1 MDIPALVRAQRT
13 YFQTGATLPV
23 QTRQAALDKLR
34 RALLAWE
41 GRLEAALAADLNKS
55 PAESYLCE
63 VGLTLSELGY
73 VRRRLARWAPAPGP
87 SPAPWPSSP
96 VGRFTLAE
104 PRGVVLILSPWN
116 YPLLLSLEP
125 LIGALA
131 AGCCCLVK
139 PSPPPPPRRGA
150 PGPDCRVLFPPE
162 LVSVAEGGPEVS
174 RALLAEK
181 FDYIFFTGGTGIGR
195 QVMAAAAAHLTPVT
209 LELGGKS
216 PCVVDATAR
225 LDLAAKRLVFGKLL
239 NCGQTCVAPD
249 YVLADRRIK
258 DELIGRLR
266 HWMAA
271 LYGTDPLDDRG
282 YVRMVDR
289 RHFDRVMGLIDP
301 DKVVYGGKGD
311 PESLKIQPT
320 ILDGV
325 SPGDPV
331 MEEEIFGPLLP
342 VLPFDRLQEAADFI
356 RRRPRPL
363 ALYLFS
369 QDRAARRLFLERVP
383 FGGGCVNDTVIHL
396 ASSRLPFGGT
406 GDSGMGGY
414 HGRASFD
421 TFSHHKSV
429 VVKGAWPDPSF
440 RYPPYTP
447 WKETLIRLF
456 LR

>member
-73 VRRRLARWAPAPGP
+73 VRRRLARWARPRGRLPSLAQLPGR
-87 SPAPWPSSP
+87 S
-96 VGRFTLAE
+96 FTLAE

-125 LIGALA
+125 LVGALA
-131 AGCCCLVK
+131 AGNCCILK
-139 PSPPPPPRRGA
+139 PSEHA
-150 PGPDCRVLFPPE
+150 PATSAALRELLAQCFPPE

-195 QVMAAAAAHLTPVT
+195 QVMAAAAAHLTPGT
-209 LELGGKS
+209 LVRGGKS

-239 NCGQTCVAPD
+239 NGGQTCVAPD

-266 HWMAA
+266 HWITA
-271 LYGTDPLDDRG
+271 LYGSDPLDNEG

-311 PESLKIQPT
+311 PETLKIQPT

-356 RRRPRPL
+356 SRRPRPL

>member
-13 YFQTGATLPV
+13 WFQTGATLPAEA
-23 QTRQAALDKLR
+23 RQAALDKLR
-34 RALLAWE
+34 RALLSWE
-41 GRLEAALAADLNKS
+41 DRIDAALASDLNKS

-63 VGLTLSELGY
+63 VGMTLAELRA
-73 VRRRLARWAPAPGP
+73 VRRHLAQWMRPQGRLTPLAQFPGK
-87 SPAPWPSSP
+87 S
-96 VGRFTLAE
+96 FTLAE

-116 YPLLLSLEP
+116 YPFLLSLEP
-125 LIGALA
+125 LVGALA
-131 AGCCCLVK
+131 AGNCCILK
-139 PSPPPPPRRGA
+139 PSEHA
-150 PGPDCRVLFPPE
+150 PASSAVLRELLASCFPPE
-162 LVSVAEGGPEVS
+162 LVCVAEGGPEVS

-181 FDYIFFTGGTGIGR
+181 FDYIFFTGGAQVGR

-258 DELIGRLR
+258 DELIARIR
-266 HWMAA
+266 RWMAA
-271 LYGTDPLDDRG
+271 LYGTDPLDNRG
-282 YVRMVDR
+282 YVRMVNR

-301 DKVVYGGKGD
+301 DKVVCGGTGD
-311 PESLKIQPT
+311 PETLKIQPT

-325 SPGDPV
+325 SPDDPV

-342 VLPFDRLQEAADFI
+342 VLTFDRLQEAADFI
-356 RRRPRPL
+356 NRRPHPL

-383 FGGGCVNDTVIHL
+383 FGGGCINDTVIHL
-396 ASSRLPFGGT
+396 ASSRLPFGGV
-406 GDSGMGGY
+406 GDSGMGSY

-421 TFSHHKSV
+421 TFSHRKSV
-429 VVKGAWPDPSF
+429 VVKGTWFDPPF
-440 RYPPYTP
+440 RYPSYTP

>member
-13 YFQTGATLPV
+13 WFQTGATLPAEA
-23 QTRQAALDKLR
+23 RQAALDKLR
-34 RALLAWE
+34 RALLSWE
-41 GRLEAALAADLNKS
+41 DRIDAALASDLNKS

-63 VGLTLSELGY
+63 VGMTLAELRD
-73 VRRRLARWAPAPGP
+73 VRRHLARWMRPQGRLTPLAQFPGK
-87 SPAPWPSSP
+87 S
-96 VGRFTLAE
+96 FTLAE

-116 YPLLLSLEP
+116 YPFLLSLEP
-125 LIGALA
+125 LVGALA
-131 AGCCCLVK
+131 AGNCCILK
-139 PSPPPPPRRGA
+139 PSEHA
-150 PGPDCRVLFPPE
+150 PASSAVLRELLASCFPPE
-162 LVSVAEGGPEVS
+162 LVCVAEGGPEVS

-181 FDYIFFTGGTGIGR
+181 FDYIFFTGGAQVGR

-258 DELIGRLR
+258 DELIARIR
-266 HWMAA
+266 RWMAA
-271 LYGTDPLDDRG
+271 LYGTDPLDNRG
-282 YVRMVDR
+282 YVRMVNR
-289 RHFDRVMGLIDP
+289 RHFDRVMNLIDP
-301 DKVVYGGKGD
+301 NKVVCGGTGD
-311 PESLKIQPT
+311 PETLKIQPT

-325 SPGDPV
+325 SPDDPV

-342 VLPFDRLQEAADFI
+342 VLTFDRLQEAADFI
-356 RRRPRPL
+356 NRRPHPL
-363 ALYLFS
+363 AFYLFS

-383 FGGGCVNDTVIHL
+383 FGGGCINDTVIHL
-396 ASSRLPFGGT
+396 ASSRLPFGGV

-421 TFSHHKSV
+421 TFSHRKSV
-429 VVKGAWPDPSF
+429 VVKGTWFDPPF
-440 RYPPYTP
+440 RYPPYTS